1 MKFILRM
8 QINTE
13 VFYNLILSFWVWV
26 VRHAQSTQ
34 NKKFTYLCNS
44 LKNVG
49 NEVNFLATNTK
60 IFYKL
65 TASLWLYVT
74 CYSQSIPNNKF
85 AIFLN
90 YLKENAK
97 DEIDFLPVDNSFKF
111 LVTFSVWPGMTKL
124 SKIQV
129 CYFFGISQEKSRLK
143 FIFCM
148 RISLKVSFKL
158 IQ

>member
-1 MKFILRM
+1 M
-8 QINTE
+8 
-13 VFYNLILSFWVWV
+13 
-26 VRHAQSTQ
+26 
-34 NKKFTYLCNS
+34 
-44 LKNVG
+44 
-49 NEVNFLATNTK
+49 ATNTK

-97 DEIDFLPVDNSFKF
+97 DEIDFLPVDNFFKF

-124 SKIQV
+124 PKIQV

-158 IQ
+158 IQWFLMGMNKHSQNFQNRKFGMSYNIYLVKEVREMKLIFCMQINILKVS

>member
-49 NEVNFLATNTK
+49 NEVNFLATNK
-60 IFYKL
+60 HQNFLQIH
-65 TASLWLYVT
+65 
-74 CYSQSIPNNKF
+74 SITLDVWSRPFPNNKF
-85 AIFLN
+85 AIYLQYLN
-90 YLKENAK
+90 ENAK
-97 DEIDFLPVDNSFKF
+97 DDIDFLPVDKH
-111 LVTFSVWPGMTKL
+111 
-124 SKIQV
+124 
-129 CYFFGISQEKSRLK
+129 
-143 FIFCM
+143 
-148 RISLKVSFKL
+148 
-158 IQ
+158 